1 MGGIEYIMSLLV
13 PSGLVETISPGAY
26 NVHPHTPG
34 FGGEI
39 AWNDIQ
45 AIRTLNG
52 IIRNQ
57 NRELAASHGVELSD
71 LERLYGLPQEE
82 VDILA
87 GDDIYLHLISKKL
100 IPYILPM
107 DKDFFPTEGYNK
119 HDHVN
124 DFNGG
129 AVIGAGNHDH
139 RGAGYAGYAFAV
151 FHPGTKIPLR
161 SMRIDV

>member
-1 MGGIEYIMSLLV
+1 MSFQT
-13 PSGLVETISPGAY
+13 PSGLVATHSPGAY
-26 NVHPHTPG
+26 NIHPHTPG

-45 AIRTLNG
+45 AIKTING
-52 IIRNQ
+52 MIRNQ

-71 LERLYGLPQEE
+71 LERLYDITPEE
-82 VDILA
+82 VEELSSTDL
-87 GDDIYLHLISKKL
+87 YLYKISKLL
-100 IPYILPM
+100 IPYVLPI

-139 RGAGYAGYAFAV
+139 RGAGYGGFSFATY
-151 FHPGTKIPLR
+151 HPGTKIPLR
-161 SMRIDV
+161 TMRIDT